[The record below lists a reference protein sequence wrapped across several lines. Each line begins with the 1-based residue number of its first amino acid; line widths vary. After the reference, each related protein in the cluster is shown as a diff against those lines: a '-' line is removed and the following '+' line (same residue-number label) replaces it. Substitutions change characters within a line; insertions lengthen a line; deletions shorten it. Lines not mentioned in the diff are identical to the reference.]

1 MQHYFDEEQ
10 FTDEEADR
18 IVLFLATGRHEA
30 VVEKLW
36 NDPYLQPHELESA
49 AAAAVKVADND
60 SPAATETP
68 AAAPDET
75 TAAPEAP
82 KPAAAMVP
90 VATVT
95 APKVTPE
102 TRRARV
108 AVNAA
113 RWRASRASGVAKVMG
128 YVAALVLVGGVATG
142 FMRGRIGRNFRQV
155 HILLANLL
163 FASMAIHG
171 SVFLAEYG
179 LRSVFW
185 YYAGI
190 ASVAVILA
198 NEFGGLLKPL
208 IGKAFVKVHAGAAI
222 TGLVLLA
229 IHWVWIY
236 I

>member
-1 MQHYFDEEQ
+1 
-10 FTDEEADR
+10 
-18 IVLFLATGRHEA
+18 
-30 VVEKLW
+30 
-36 NDPYLQPHELESA
+36 
-49 AAAAVKVADND
+49 
-60 SPAATETP
+60 
-68 AAAPDET
+68 
-75 TAAPEAP
+75 
-82 KPAAAMVP
+82 MVP

-108 AVNAA
+108 AVSAA

-128 YVAALVLVGGVATG
+128 YVAALVLVGAVGTG
-142 FMRGRIGRNFRQV
+142 LMRSRIGRNFRQV

-190 ASVAVILA
+190 ASVAVILG